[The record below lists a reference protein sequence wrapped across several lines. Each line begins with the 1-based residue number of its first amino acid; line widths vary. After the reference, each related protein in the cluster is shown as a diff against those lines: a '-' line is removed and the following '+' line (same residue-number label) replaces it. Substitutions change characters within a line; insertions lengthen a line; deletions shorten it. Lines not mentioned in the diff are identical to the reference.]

1 MALKAA
7 SSEAASSEAAKAADA
22 DFTWREQLAESK
34 VDAGEKEIGGSG
46 SGVHL
51 SPPGPLP
58 MHLHTACV
66 ELSECLPTLLN
77 PPAERTCFSQVDA
90 ARLQEELAAAEKA
103 RDALDDELTDHRP
116 A

>member
-46 SGVHL
+46 RGVF
-51 SPPGPLP
+51 
-58 MHLHTACV
+58 T
-66 ELSECLPTLLN
+66 
-77 PPAERTCFSQVDA
+77 
-90 ARLQEELAAAEKA
+90 
-103 RDALDDELTDHRP
+103 
-116 A
+116 